1 MKKRE
6 TGRKTV
12 SQSAVTRL
20 ASGLLSIALLIALSL
35 VESSRVT
42 AQVECLGACEEQ
54 FESCLRNGGSE
65 FAPTC
70 QDKYEACVD
79 ACLGGSAA
87 ILG

>member
-1 MKKRE
+1 LKRKEIAKMKKRE
-6 TGRKTV
+6 TGRKTI
-12 SQSAVTRL
+12 L
-20 ASGLLSIALLIALSL
+20 LLSIALFIALSITA
-35 VESSRVT
+35 SSGVK

-87 ILG
+87 TLG

>member
-6 TGRKTV
+6 TGRKTI
-12 SQSAVTRL
+12 S
-20 ASGLLSIALLIALSL
+20 LLSIALFIALT
-35 VESSRVT
+35 VAASSGVK
-42 AQVECLGACEEQ
+42 AQVECLGACEAQ
-54 FESCLRNGGSE
+54 FELCLRNGGSE

-70 QDKYEACVD
+70 LDTYEACVD